1 VRRLLLLVLV
11 TVTPSPAAPQAPPS
25 AAQSPQFK
33 SSVTLVR
40 LPVVVRARDGQL
52 VRGLSA
58 ADFDVRE
65 DGRPQRI
72 AHFVEGAP
80 GGELPLHLGLVLDTS
95 GSMEKDL
102 RDATTAAI
110 RFVQA
115 LEEAADV
122 TFMDFDTSVRVGRFM
137 PPSYPQLF
145 ERIRARKPG
154 GSTALYDAMGAYLQG
169 SMDREGQHVLLLYTD
184 GGDSSSRM
192 TFGKLQEL
200 LRMGN
205 VMVYAVGYLEHQSS
219 SERLQQQM
227 RVIQI
232 AKEAGGE
239 AFFPTSAAE
248 IHEVYARIL
257 DELASRYT
265 IGYVSSN
272 PKADGRFRHVEVKVT
287 KPDLRGAKVRT
298 RSGYMAVLTAPP
310 R

>member
-1 VRRLLLLVLV
+1 MRRLLLLVFL
-11 TVTPSPAAPQAPPS
+11 TLSAAPAAQQPPVS
-25 AAQSPQFK
+25 GAQSPQFK
-33 SSVTLVR
+33 SSVTIVR
-40 LPVVVRARDGQL
+40 LPVVVRGKDGQL
-52 VRGLSA
+52 VRGLA
-58 ADFDVRE
+58 ATDFEVRE
-65 DGRPQRI
+65 DGRPQQI

-115 LEEAADV
+115 LDEATDV

-145 ERIRARKPG
+145 ERIRARKSS

-205 VMVYAVGYLEHQSS
+205 VMVYAIGYLEHQSS
-219 SERLQQQM
+219 SERMQQQM
-227 RVIQI
+227 RVMQI
-232 AKEAGGE
+232 AKDAGGE
-239 AFFPTSAAE
+239 AFFPTSGTE

-272 PKADGRFRHVEVKVT
+272 PKADGRFRHVEVKLT
-287 KPDLRGAKVRT
+287 KPDVRGARVRT
-298 RSGYMAVLTAPP
+298 RSGYMAVLQGPP